1 MRKVKVSSY
10 SLSFTKRF
18 FDMTLSLAGLII
30 LFPLYLIVSLTIV
43 VFSGFPVFFVQK
55 RIGLNGI
62 KFGIIKFRTMQ
73 KNASKNRYKYAN
85 MNQAD
90 GPVFKIFNDPRF
102 TTVGKIL
109 SRYGLDEL
117 PQLINVIKNDL
128 SLVGPRPLPV
138 YEANKLSATQKV
150 RELVKPGITS
160 LWVINGSHTLSFKKW
175 MELDKEYLRNASL
188 LGDIKI
194 IVKTLIV
201 LLK

>member
-1 MRKVKVSSY
+1 
-10 SLSFTKRF
+10 
-18 FDMTLSLAGLII
+18 MTLSLAGLII